1 MPEFIYPFLLASFIF
16 LPFLVGNLR
25 LVWPCVDRGDG
36 RPSGMMG
43 GAPSGWVQWC
53 WAGLQVSVGRLNRR
67 CHVIMLMKQP
77 DDEWTCA
84 TVELQLM
91 QSA

>member
-1 MPEFIYPFLLASFIF
+1 MGGS
-16 LPFLVGNLR
+16 
-25 LVWPCVDRGDG
+25 
-36 RPSGMMG
+36 MG
-43 GAPSGWVQWC
+43 GA
-53 WAGLQVSVGRLNRR
+53 WAPASVGRLNRH
-67 CHVIMLMKQP
+67 CHVIIMLMKQP

>member
-1 MPEFIYPFLLASFIF
+1 MVPLGVPLGVLWVVRWVVSM
-16 LPFLVGNLR
+16 G
-25 LVWPCVDRGDG
+25 G
-36 RPSGMMG
+36 SMG
-43 GAPSGWVQWC
+43 GA
-53 WAGLQVSVGRLNRR
+53 WAPASVGRLNRR
-67 CHVIMLMKQP
+67 CHVIIMLMKQP

>member
-1 MPEFIYPFLLASFIF
+1 MKHKCSRSGGPKAIDRTGWSFGGGS
-16 LPFLVGNLR
+16 VGGS
-25 LVWPCVDRGDG
+25 V
-36 RPSGMMG
+36 G
-43 GAPSGWVQWC
+43 GAEVP
-53 WAGLQVSVGRLNRR
+53 VSVGRLNRR